1 MYLFIYSLNCL
12 LFLLYSSCSLRF
24 IFHINTSTLC
34 YMTLKALG
42 IHHTNLQFIYPTFK
56 KISFSLKYYR
66 YLDYKLDT
74 IKLINKYSCHSQIIA
89 EHNNLMGPQLLY
101 TRQISMHKSSWSTRL
116 SKQQA
121 SLSEYTQTNAI
132 CGTR

>member
-1 MYLFIYSLNCL
+1 
-12 LFLLYSSCSLRF
+12 
-24 IFHINTSTLC
+24 
-34 YMTLKALG
+34 MTLNALD

-56 KISFSLKYYR
+56 EIHFSLKY
-66 YLDYKLDT
+66 YLDYKLDLCIT

-121 SLSEYTQTNAI
+121 SLSEYTQTDAI